1 MWSRVS
7 SSWQSVLIIMEVGL
21 RVVRGPDWRWGDQDG
36 GEGSV
41 GTVVAV
47 GRQGTKLCT
56 PDKTVVVY
64 WDVNGYETNYRVGY
78 DSSYDLRLLD
88 NAPVGV
94 RHHLII
100 CNSCRREGIAGLRFQ
115 CFQCSDYDL
124 CLYCYMDDKHEGCH
138 PFLRYD
144 TPSSNPVTLPPREGS
159 EKKVLRGI
167 FVGAKVRR
175 GKNWEWGDQDGGS
188 RCGRVLDVK
197 GWENETWRSVV
208 NVAWSNGST
217 NIYRMGHKG
226 KVDLKCEEAASP
238 GAYYPEHLPIA
249 GKEEEGVPRPELE
262 PLQQFVIG
270 ERVKVGVDDIEALK
284 RMQDGHGGWNDRMCE
299 VIGVL
304 GRVHRVTDKG
314 DIRVYYPRLNSRW
327 TINPRALV
335 KVPLRIEVGDVIR
348 VSSDR
353 NNVAKLQAGH
363 GEWIQAMSSILGKV
377 GMVMKVYG
385 DGDLRVLVD
394 GQTWT
399 LNPLVVHPLSEG
411 PGGEN
416 QGDITPS
423 QPTHSANMSALL
435 SNLME
440 EQLDLSTT
448 PNIHVVVREAAQGH
462 LATVRD
468 FFVQNPE
475 KLDAK
480 SASKT
485 CLQVA
490 SHQGHISIVKL
501 LIAAGANVKITD
513 DEGDTPLHYAAFGN
527 QSAVLEVLLE
537 AEADV
542 NAVNIN
548 RCTALHIAVS
558 KKHVECVETIFKFKP
573 NVNIQDNYGDT
584 ALHDAIGNFCS
595 EAVQLITE
603 CPSVDL
609 DLRNKRG
616 FNALH
621 HAALKGNTFAT
632 ERLIAVNRQLTDVK
646 KNDGFSALHLASLNG
661 HKAVAEVLVNLGKA
675 SIDLS
680 NNRKQTPLML
690 AVSQGH
696 AGVVEFLVES
706 GASLG
711 AVDEDGDSALHMV
724 LVKAS
729 TIVAE
734 IDSASSPEIHRIW
747 EEIKK
752 LKYFP
757 PASPARTKD
766 DDENNKDR
774 GMKAETMAIAA
785 YLIQE
790 GADLQLENNKGETC
804 AAIAGEETA
813 DLLKTFILSDT
824 ERAKR
829 TRRHA
834 AECLVCSEM
843 SPENVLL
850 EPCGHRVACEDCS
863 SRMKKCLTCQELIS
877 RRVGKDGKT
886 IAYKPRRP
894 SAEALR
900 YLETKIAE
908 IEEVHCCGICMERR
922 RNVVFLCGHSA
933 CDKCSAELTV
943 CHMCRTTIA
952 NKIHLYV

>member
-1 MWSRVS
+1 
-7 SSWQSVLIIMEVGL
+7 MEVGL
-21 RVVRGPDWRWGDQDG
+21 RVVRGPDWKWDDQDG

-47 GRQGTKLCT
+47 GKSGTKNGT
-56 PDKTVVVY
+56 PDKTVVVC
-64 WDVNGYETNYRVGY
+64 WDIRGYETNYRVGY
-78 DSSYDLRLLD
+78 DSSYDLRMLD
-88 NAPVGV
+88 NAPTGV
-94 RHHLII
+94 RHPLII
-100 CNSCRREGIAGLRFQ
+100 CNSCRRQGVEGLRFQ
-115 CFQCSDYDL
+115 CFQCNDYDL
-124 CLYCYMDDKHEGCH
+124 CMYCYMDDKHDTCH

-144 TPSSNPVTLPPREGS
+144 SPSSNPVTLPPREGS
-159 EKKVLRGI
+159 EKRVLRGI
-167 FVGAKVRR
+167 FVGAKVVR
-175 GKNWEWGDQDGGS
+175 GKNWEWGDQDGGCGRS
-188 RCGRVLDVK
+188 GRVLDIK
-197 GWENETWRSVV
+197 CWENETWRSVV
-208 NVAWSNGST
+208 NVAWTTGST

-226 KVDLKCEEAASP
+226 KVDLKCEEPASP
-238 GAYYPEHLPIA
+238 GTYYPEHLPIV
-249 GKEEEGVPRPELE
+249 GKELDNDVPRPELA
-262 PLQQFVIG
+262 PLQQFTIG
-270 ERVKVGVDDIEALK
+270 ERVKVAVEDIEALK
-284 RMQDGHGGWNDRMCE
+284 RMQEGHGGWNDRMCE

-314 DIRVYYPRLNSRW
+314 DIRVFYPRLNSRW
-327 TINPRALV
+327 TINPRALA
-335 KVPLRIEVGDVIR
+335 KVPLHIEVGDVIR
-348 VSSDR
+348 VSSDK
-353 NNVAKLQAGH
+353 NMVAKLQVGH

-416 QGDITPS
+416 QGDVTPS

-435 SNLME
+435 SNMME

-448 PNIHVVVREAAQGH
+448 PNIHVIVRDAAQGH
-462 LATVRD
+462 LNIVRD
-468 FFVQNPE
+468 FFTQNPD
-475 KLDAK
+475 KIDAK

-490 SHQGHISIVKL
+490 SHQGHIAIVKQ

-527 QSAVLEVLLE
+527 QSAVMEVLLE
-537 AEADV
+537 AGADV

-558 KKHVECVETIFKFKP
+558 KKHVSCVESVFKFKP

-584 ALHDAIGNFCS
+584 ALHDAIGNYCS
-595 EAVQLITE
+595 EAIQLITE

-632 ERLIAVNRQLTDVK
+632 ERLIAVNRQLTDIK
-646 KNDGFSALHLASLNG
+646 KNDGFSALHLAALNG
-661 HKAVAEVLVNLGKA
+661 HKTVAEVLVNLGKA
-675 SIDLS
+675 SIDLA

-696 AGVVEFLVES
+696 AGVVELLVEN
-706 GASLG
+706 GASLEV
-711 AVDEDGDSALHMV
+711 ADEDGDTALHMA
-724 LVKAS
+724 LLKAN
-729 TIVAE
+729 TIAVE
-734 IDSASSPEIHRIW
+734 LDPVNSPETYRIH
-747 EEIKK
+747 EEMKRR
-752 LKYFP
+752 KYFVP
-757 PASPARTKD
+757 PSPARTAKEEE
-766 DDENNKDR
+766 ENNKDK
-774 GMKAETMAIAA
+774 GFKGEALAIAA
-785 YLIQE
+785 YLVQE
-790 GADLQLENNKGETC
+790 GADLIQENNKGESS
-804 AAIAGEETA
+804 ASIAGEERTEQ
-813 DLLKTFILSDT
+813 LISFIISEQ

-829 TRRHA
+829 RAHRHA

-843 SPENVLL
+843 SSENVLL

-877 RRVGKDGKT
+877 KRIGKDGKT

>member
-1 MWSRVS
+1 MD
-7 SSWQSVLIIMEVGL
+7 VGL
-21 RVVRGPDWRWGDQDG
+21 RVVRGPDWKWDDQDG
-36 GEGSV
+36 GEGCV
-41 GTVVAV
+41 GTVVVV
-47 GRQGTKLCT
+47 GRQGSKPLT
-56 PDKTVVVY
+56 PDKTAVVY
-64 WDVNGYETNYRVGY
+64 WDVRGYETNYRIGY
-78 DSSYDLRLLD
+78 DSSYDLRMLD
-88 NAPVGV
+88 NAPVGI
-94 RHHLII
+94 RHPSIV
-100 CNSCRREGIAGLRFQ
+100 CNSCRRQGIAGLRFQ
-115 CFQCSDYDL
+115 CFQCNDYDL
-124 CLYCYMDDKHEGCH
+124 CIFCYMDDKHDKSH
-138 PFLRYD
+138 PFIRHD
-144 TPSSNPVTLPPREGS
+144 SPTASPVTLPPREGC

-175 GKNWEWGDQDGGS
+175 GRNWEWGDQDGGS

-226 KVDLKCEEAASP
+226 KVDLKCEEPASP
-238 GAYYPEHLPIA
+238 GTYYPEHLPIL
-249 GKEEEGVPRPELE
+249 GKENVNSGGALRPELA
-262 PLQQFVIG
+262 PLQQFSIG
-270 ERVKVGVDDIEALK
+270 ERVKVAVEDLEALK
-284 RMQDGHGGWNDRMCE
+284 RMQEGHGGWNDRMSE
-299 VIGVL
+299 IVGVL

-327 TINPRALV
+327 TINPRTLV
-335 KVPLRIEVGDVIR
+335 KVPLHIEVGDVIR

-353 NNVAKLQAGH
+353 NIVAKLQVGH

-377 GMVMKVYG
+377 GMVTKVYG

-399 LNPLVVHPLSEG
+399 LNPLVVHSLSDG
-411 PGGEN
+411 PGSEN
-416 QGDITPS
+416 QGDLTPS
-423 QPTHSANMSALL
+423 QPTHSASMSALL

-440 EQLDLSTT
+440 EQLDLSTS
-448 PNIHVVVREAAQGH
+448 PNIHVIVREAAQGH

-468 FFVQNPE
+468 FFLQNPD
-475 KLDAK
+475 KIDLK

-490 SHQGHISIVKL
+490 SHQGHVAIVKL
-501 LIAAGANVKITD
+501 LIAAGANVKVTD
-513 DEGDTPLHYAAFGN
+513 DEGDTSLHYAAFGN
-527 QSAVLEVLLE
+527 QSAVMEILLE
-537 AEADV
+537 SGADV

-558 KKHVECVETIFKFKP
+558 KKHIACVDVLFKFRP
-573 NVNIQDNYGDT
+573 NVNLQDNYGDT
-584 ALHDAIGNFCS
+584 ALHDAIGNYCV

-603 CPSVDL
+603 CPSVEL

-621 HAALKGNTFAT
+621 HAALKGNTFAA
-632 ERLIAVNRQLTDVK
+632 ERLITVHNQLTDLK
-646 KNDGFSALHLASLNG
+646 KNDGFSALHLAALNG
-661 HKAVAEVLVNLGKA
+661 HRAVAEVLVNLGKA
-675 SIDLS
+675 SIDLA

-696 AGVVEFLVES
+696 APVIEFLVES
-706 GASLG
+706 GACLST
-711 AVDEDGDSALHMV
+711 ADEDGDTPLHMALLKGNSV
-724 LVKAS
+724 S
-729 TIVAE
+729 PE
-734 IDSASSPEIHRIW
+734 IDSNSSPEIYQIF
-747 EEIKK
+747 EEMKKTEVLFKENTKERNIK
-752 LKYFP
+752 
-757 PASPARTKD
+757 
-766 DDENNKDR
+766 DE
-774 GMKAETMAIAA
+774 ALAIAA
-785 YLIQE
+785 YLVQE
-790 GADLQLENNKGETC
+790 GADLMAQNNKGDSC
-804 AAIAGEETA
+804 ASIAGEEKA
-813 DLLKTFILSDT
+813 EQLRTFIIT
-824 ERAKR
+824 EQERAKR
-829 TRRHA
+829 RGRRMT

-933 CDKCSAELTV
+933 CDKCSAELSV